1 MKEKIWTRDFVIITL
16 INFFSIL
23 MFYQL
28 MVTIA
33 SYAITTYNA
42 STSTAGLA
50 ASIFIIGSLIGRLGA
65 GRFISQLG
73 PVKMLWIG
81 LFTFLLTSLMYFI
94 EAGIGYLM
102 LVRLLQGIGVGLIGT
117 AAGTV
122 IAQILPI
129 TRKGE
134 GIGYYSLSNILATA
148 VGPFIGILLLKLENG
163 FHYMFMLNVLLS
175 LLILVGFF
183 FVKLNIPAL
192 EKPESQQEHT
202 SIFAKF
208 IETKAL
214 PISIIALL
222 VGFAYSGIMSFLS
235 FYAEEIELVDAASYF
250 FLAYAIIIILSRP
263 FTGRMMDVRGA
274 NIIVYPCLVIFTIGM
289 LLFSQATAG
298 WMLLLSAVLIGFGYG
313 NFNSI
318 AQTIAVKVTE
328 PHRFGLATSTYFI
341 LYDIGLG
348 IGPFLLGFIAP
359 VTGYR
364 TVFLLMVP
372 VILICIPCYHFLHGK
387 KDKQLLGIKAAE

>member
-33 SYAITTYNA
+33 SYAITAYDA

-73 PVKMLWIG
+73 PVKMLWTG

-122 IAQILPI
+122 IAQILPAA
-129 TRKGE
+129 RKGE
-134 GIGYYSLSNILATA
+134 GIGYFSLSNILATA

-175 LLILVGFF
+175 LLILAGFF

-192 EKPESQQEHT
+192 EKQAHQQEHT
-202 SIFAKF
+202 SLFAKF
-208 IETKAL
+208 IEPKAL
-214 PISIIALL
+214 PISFIALL

-235 FYAEEIELVDAASYF
+235 FYAEEIDLVDAASYF
-250 FLAYAIIIILSRP
+250 FLAYAVIIILSRP
-263 FTGRMMDVRGA
+263 LTGRLMDVRGA
-274 NIIVYPCLVIFTIGM
+274 NIIVYPCLAIFTIGM

-298 WMLLLSAVLIGFGYG
+298 WMLLLSAVLIGLGYG

-359 VTGYR
+359 ITGYR

-372 VILICIPCYHFLHGK
+372 LIVICIPCYHLLHGK
-387 KDKQLLGIKAAE
+387 KDKQLLRI